1 MDGSLINYPIRL
13 ARAAGIPEVGYQPVT
28 GPKTI
33 WTEMCPCQHE
43 RNPSTGPLIIS
54 ERSNTR
60 SLFGSSVPLE
70 RDNHSPTCWFV
81 VWYYRATGWTWPPRV
96 RWEHV
101 NQLELKAV
109 HQNYNRFLLSWAH
122 PWWTCPMSS
131 HCRRGSPWQSQTT
144 HKDRM
149 TCCIPFRLYWWFFP
163 CCTTNSTTRPKSLFG
178 GP

>member
-131 HCRRGSPWQSQTT
+131 HCRSWFSLAEPDNSQRQ
-144 HKDRM
+144 DDL
-149 TCCIPFRLYWWFFP
+149 LYTF
-163 CCTTNSTTRPKSLFG
+163 SSLLMILPMLYNKFNN
-178 GP
+178 